1 MEREQIRKYGLEI
14 GVDAVGFV
22 ALEDYKSPKS
32 PDPKSYLSKA
42 RSIIVLAHR
51 MIDGALD
58 SKNPRFNIA
67 GRMAVMDTSKSHLYL
82 MARLIEG
89 RTGKKASPVLSSTPR
104 HGGPDAGP
112 CRRHLFETRRRGVG
126 PRCLRPAQPRDPSS
140 LRVPAELHGAP
151 HGVASRLG

>member
-1 MEREQIRKYGLEI
+1 MEKEQIRKYGLEI

-32 PDPKSYLSKA
+32 PDPKSYLPKA
-42 RSIIVLAHR
+42 NSIVVLAHR

-89 RTGKKASPVLSSTPR
+89 RTGKKASPVLSSYPL
-104 HGGPDAGP
+104 DM
-112 CRRHLFETRRRGVG
+112 G
-126 PRCLRPAQPRDPSS
+126 PRRWALSGTSRCVTPPSH
-140 LRVPAELHGAP
+140 R
-151 HGVASRLG
+151 ASASSAGTTS